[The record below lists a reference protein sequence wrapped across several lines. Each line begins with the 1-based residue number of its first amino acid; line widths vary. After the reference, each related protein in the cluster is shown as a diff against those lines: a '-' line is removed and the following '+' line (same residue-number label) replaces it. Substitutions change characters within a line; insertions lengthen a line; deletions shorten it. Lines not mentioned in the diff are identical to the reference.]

1 MPSTYTTRNRLNKQ
15 ATGENTNT
23 WGALLNS
30 GGLDLIDAALD
41 GVTTISAGGA
51 TTLSSANGSTD
62 QSRTRILNVTAATT
76 ATITIPSV
84 EKWYLVRAASS
95 DVVIGISGGTTATI
109 KAGDIALVFCDGSIT
124 RKVQSNDFASQ
135 RIKNLADPSNPQ
147 DGATKAYVDATA
159 FATQAGNYPGLSG
172 NKRKALIVNDAED
185 NVEWG
190 YPYLNPLVEKS
201 ANYTAVNGDRIAA
214 NTVSGAFTITLPASP
229 VTGDRIYIC
238 DGNSSNTAFGFQSNN
253 LTVARNGSTINGVSD
268 DIIVST
274 KGAAFSLVYT
284 GSTWRVSLG
293 G

>member
-1 MPSTYTTRNRLNKQ
+1 MPSTYTTSNRLTKQ
-15 ATGENTNT
+15 ATGEGTNI
-23 WGALLNS
+23 WGSILNS
-30 GGLDLIDAALD
+30 GAFDLIDSAMD
-41 GVTTISAGGA
+41 GVTTISTGGA
-51 TTLSSANGSTD
+51 TTLSSNNGTSD
-62 QSRTRILNVTAATT
+62 QARTRILNVTASTT
-76 ATITIPSV
+76 ATITIPAVS
-84 EKWYLVRAASS
+84 KWYIVRAVP
-95 DVVIGISGGTTATI
+95 DVIIGTSGGTTATI
-109 KAGDIALVFCDGSIT
+109 KAGDIALVFCDGAIT

-135 RIKNLADPSNPQ
+135 RIKNLADPSSPQ

-159 FATQAGNYPGLSG
+159 FATQAGAFPGLSG
-172 NKRKALIVNDAED
+172 NKRKALIVNDAEN

-238 DGNSSNTAFGFQSNN
+238 DGNSSNTAFGFQSDN

-268 DIIVST
+268 DIIVRT